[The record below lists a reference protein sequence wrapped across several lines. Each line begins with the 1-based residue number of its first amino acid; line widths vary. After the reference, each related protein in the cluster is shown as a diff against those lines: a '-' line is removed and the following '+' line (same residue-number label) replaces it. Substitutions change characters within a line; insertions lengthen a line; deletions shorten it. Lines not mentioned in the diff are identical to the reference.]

1 MYGKPTFGQEVLWR
15 IEAVAYDLFIALMRA
30 LPVDTASDL
39 GAWFFKVLGPLTPV
53 QKTVV
58 NNLRLAFPD
67 MDPVS
72 RKALIDKQWENTGRT
87 LGGEFPVMDRI
98 VKDPARVE
106 VEGIEK
112 LHAIAKSG
120 KPVIFISGHLSNWEV
135 MNAAI
140 LQAGVPYMITYR
152 AANNPYVE
160 ERFKAG
166 REAYGVSLFAPKGS
180 DGAKELLIALQ
191 EGKSVGLMNDQ
202 KFNRGVPTP
211 FFGHLVDTAPGP
223 TRLAQRFGTVLQPL
237 TIRRLHKARFHV
249 TVHDPI
255 PVDDT
260 GKKGQDIETTVC
272 KISAFVEQAV
282 RDNPEEWFWVHKR
295 FRNEDYHAL
304 EPEPENAHK
313 K

>member
-1 MYGKPTFGQEVLWR
+1 MYGKPTFGQEILWR
-15 IEAVAYDLFIALMRA
+15 VEAVAYDLFIAGMRL

-39 GAWFFKVLGPLTPV
+39 GAWLFQTLGPLTPV
-53 QKTVV
+53 QKTVD

-67 MDPVS
+67 MDADARRV
-72 RKALIDKQWENTGRT
+72 LIGKQWENTGRT
-87 LGGEFPVMDRI
+87 MCGEFPVMDRI
-98 VKDPARVE
+98 VKDPSRVE

-112 LHAIAKSG
+112 LRAIAASG

-160 ERFKAG
+160 ARFRAG

-202 KFNRGVPTP
+202 KFNRGVVTP

-237 TIRRLHKARFHV
+237 TIRRLRKARFRV

-255 PVDDT
+255 TVDDT

-282 RDNPEEWFWVHKR
+282 RENPEEWFWVHKR
-295 FRNEDYHAL
+295 FRDEDYRAL
-304 EPEPENAHK
+304 NAQSEAAA
-313 K
+313 

>member
-39 GAWFFKVLGPLTPV
+39 GAWFFKALGPLTPV

-67 MDPVS
+67 MDAAT

-98 VKDPARVE
+98 VKDPSRVE

-112 LHAIAKSG
+112 LRAIASSG

-202 KFNRGVPTP
+202 KFNRGVATP
-211 FFGHLVDTAPGP
+211 FFGHVVDTAPGP

-237 TIRRLHKARFHV
+237 TIRRMHKARFHV

-255 PVDDT
+255 TVDDT

-272 KISAFVEQAV
+272 KISAFIEQAV

-295 FRNEDYHAL
+295 FRNEDYKVLDAVS
-304 EPEPENAHK
+304 PNVG
-313 K
+313 

>member
-39 GAWFFKVLGPLTPV
+39 GAWVFKVLGPVTPV

-58 NNLRLAFPD
+58 NNLRIAFPD
-67 MDPVS
+67 MDAAT
-72 RKALIDKQWENTGRT
+72 RKALITKQWENTGRT

-98 VKDPARVE
+98 VKDPSRVE

-112 LHAIAKSG
+112 LRAIAESG

-211 FFGHLVDTAPGP
+211 FFGHVVDTAPGP

-272 KISAFVEQAV
+272 KISAFIEKAV

-295 FRNEDYHAL
+295 FRNEDYRAL
-304 EPEPENAHK
+304 DAAK
-313 K
+313 